1 MPDLPMVDP
10 AAALL
15 TLLST
20 PAVAHKRAVYEQY
33 DHMVQIR
40 TVVAPGAGDAAVL
53 RLPELSPRGLALVAD
68 GDGRLTDLDPYRG
81 ARRAG
86 AQGAANPAWVG
97 AAPLGLPGRLN
108 FGNPDDPEVL

>member
-1 MPDLPMVDP
+1 MADP
-10 AAALL
+10 AKALR
-15 TLLST
+15 TLLAT

-40 TVVAPGAGDAAVL
+40 TVVVPGAGDAAVL

-68 GDGRLTDLDPYRG
+68 GDGRLADLDPYRG

-86 AQGAANPAWVG
+86 AEAAADLAGVG
-97 AAPLGLPGRLN
+97 AGCVRVHERLYA
-108 FGNPDDPEVL
+108 